1 MNDISGM
8 SDAHARARQRDK
20 EYEDARNNALAH
32 VESILEGMTA
42 AKTLEEETAE
52 SVEYDGET
60 YTCEY
65 ELQDRMQERA
75 LSVEIR
81 TEWHVPGSKADGID
95 PGEYR
100 IVLTFGGPSLEV
112 RGNLNG
118 YNEPDTA
125 TVYYRDA
132 WLPERALPLDA
143 ERAGAILD
151 FAQIFYYGE

>member
-1 MNDISGM
+1 MN
-8 SDAHARARQRDK
+8 ATRDK

-42 AKTLEEETAE
+42 IGVLSDETAE
-52 SVEYDGET
+52 SVEYEGET

-65 ELQDRMQERA
+65 ELQERIRERV

-100 IVLTFGGPSLEV
+100 ITLTFGGPSLEV
-112 RGNLNG
+112 RGDLSG
-118 YNEPDTA
+118 YNEPNSA

-132 WLPERALPLDA
+132 FLPERALPLDA
-143 ERAGAILD
+143 ERAGAVLD